1 MTFTLLPSAWY
12 SLARSIRVTLERKY
26 SMFFFFFFFYKQ
38 IAYFK
43 WHCIFWKRQSF
54 QCITCVYIFRQ
65 EMVAFMTSLTNYFIN
80 THFLFTPLQKKNNKK
95 QTTTTKP
102 KTQPGLPQCLS
113 DDKTLNISCGNLQ
126 HCLWNLLLFSHIPA
140 MHRYIIKL
148 K

>member
-12 SLARSIRVTLERKY
+12 SLTRSIRVTLERKY

-43 WHCIFWKRQSF
+43 CHCIFWKRQSF

-80 THFLFTPLQKKNNKK
+80 THFLFTPLQKK
-95 QTTTTKP
+95 TTKNKP
-102 KTQPGLPQCLS
+102 PPPNQKHNLVYLNAYLTTRRWIFLAEICSTVCEICFFSLTFLPCTDILS
-113 DDKTLNISCGNLQ
+113 S
-126 HCLWNLLLFSHIPA
+126 
-140 MHRYIIKL
+140 
-148 K
+148 